1 MNICIIGGR
10 LQGTEACY
18 LAKACGMKSIL
29 IDIDPEVPAGGLAD
43 RFAAGDLVR
52 EDPAVIEAFRS
63 ADIILPANEN
73 DEQMKTTSCSPRYAS
88 SQKGTVNRLP
98 SILRPMR

>member
-63 ADIILPANEN
+63 ADIILPANE
-73 DEQMKTTSCSPRYAS
+73 TTSCSPRYAS
-88 SQKGTVNRLP
+88 SQKGTVNR
-98 SILRPMR
+98 